1 MRPEMA
7 MDFSLPCCARNCAE
21 RWLARVLLLF
31 VLALGAVA
39 PARAATVQLDELRVD
54 RTIGGLFLYAQLN
67 FKLSSSIDDVLR
79 KGIPVYFVASAR
91 VMRKRWYWYDEE
103 LSRAERHM
111 RVAYQPLTRQWRLNT
126 SSEAIS
132 GDQLGLGLTRYYD
145 SLADTLAALQR
156 IGGWKIADLAAL
168 SGGGQQYL
176 DFQFRLDSGQLPRT
190 LLLGNLGGADWN
202 LVVERRIDLSQED
215 AQ

>member
-1 MRPEMA
+1 
-7 MDFSLPCCARNCAE
+7 
-21 RWLARVLLLF
+21 
-31 VLALGAVA
+31 
-39 PARAATVQLDELRVD
+39 
-54 RTIGGLFLYAQLN
+54 
-67 FKLSSSIDDVLR
+67 
-79 KGIPVYFVASAR
+79 VYFVASAR

>member
-1 MRPEMA
+1 M
-7 MDFSLPCCARNCAE
+7 CAE

-31 VLALGAVA
+31 ALALGVLA

-54 RTIGGLFLYAQLN
+54 RTIAGLFLYAQLD
-67 FKLSSSIDDVLR
+67 FKLSPSIDDVLR

-91 VMRKRWYWYDEE
+91 IMRKRWYWYDEE

-126 SSEAIS
+126 SSDAIS

-176 DFQFRLDSGQLPRT
+176 DFQFRLDSSQLPRT

-202 LVVERRIDLSQED
+202 LAIERRIDLSQED